1 MVKIIMHGCNGAMG
15 QVISSLAEKDEE
27 LEIAAGID
35 LNPEQKNGYP
45 VFSSLE
51 ECTVQADV
59 IVDFA
64 SAKAVD
70 HLLDYCGQ
78 TGMPVVLCTTG
89 LSQEQIQKV
98 SETAEKTAVLRS
110 ANMSLG
116 VNLLL
121 KMVKEAAK
129 VLAAADFDIEI
140 LEKHHNQKVDA
151 PSGTAKLLL
160 EAIDPDH
167 AYTPVYGRQGNC
179 GRRSPR
185 EIGVHAL
192 RGGTEA
198 GTHTVSFFGADE
210 VFEIT
215 HRATSRQIFVNGAL
229 HMARKLWRMPKG
241 RYDLQDILFGG
252 K

>member
-1 MVKIIMHGCNGAMG
+1 MRILLVGHGRMG
-15 QVISSLAEKDEE
+15 RLIEQTALAAGD
-27 LEIAAGID
+27 EIAAVVDID
-35 LNPEQKNGYP
+35 NIGDLEKLGKVADVAIDFSNPAALPAVAAYVRRTGTALLSGTTGCTPADMAVFTQLGQYAP
-45 VFSSLE
+45 VMHSANYSVGVAVFRRVLE
-51 ECTVQADV
+51 E
-59 IVDFA
+59 I
-64 SAKAVD
+64 S
-70 HLLDYCGQ
+70 G
-78 TGMPVVLCTTG
+78 VL
-89 LSQEQIQKV
+89 KP
-98 SETAEKTAVLRS
+98 
-110 ANMSLG
+110 
-116 VNLLL
+116 
-121 KMVKEAAK
+121 
-129 VLAAADFDIEI
+129 DFDIEI
-140 LEKHHNQKVDA
+140 VETHHNQKVDA

-160 EAIDPDH
+160 EAIDPGH
-167 AYTPVYGRQGNC
+167 EYTPVYGREGNC
-179 GRRSPR
+179 GKRSAK